1 MMLKNMRAV
10 DFNLWMTLIAMTK
23 GRLVDEEVKQF
34 LTIPPKNVLPEYP
47 RDLTKFVKPS
57 IIIQKVADDIVNNGF
72 IGQAYDSESN
82 TYYDVNAKTHDMQY
96 QFDVF
101 ADTNTQCSLMTSL
114 VCDDIFT
121 STNIEILDFVSDMD
135 NPQPMGYAKLHNE
148 FDVIPMNPTE
158 NYDYRTAVRFYLT
171 VVQTV
176 VPKQEFVDLS
186 KWIKI
191 SQRVII

>member
-1 MMLKNMRAV
+1 
-10 DFNLWMTLIAMTK
+10 
-23 GRLVDEEVKQF
+23 
-34 LTIPPKNVLPEYP
+34 
-47 RDLTKFVKPS
+47 
-57 IIIQKVADDIVNNGF
+57 
-72 IGQAYDSESN
+72 
-82 TYYDVNAKTHDMQY
+82 
-96 QFDVF
+96 
-101 ADTNTQCSLMTSL
+101 MTSL

-158 NYDYRTAVRFYLT
+158 NYDYRTAVRFYMT
-171 VVQTV
+171 VIQTV